1 MLFISEEVITGF
13 GRIGE
18 WFALTHW
25 NVKPDILSFAKA
37 VTSGYAQLGG
47 IQISDEIR
55 ETMENTAD
63 TEAYMHGYTYSGH
76 AMACAVGLKNI
87 EIMERE
93 EFPKRARELGK
104 RLYDGLQSLKE
115 FSFVGDVR
123 GLGLVCGVESG
134 SDKEARTGDAAKT
147 AQIFKAAQ
155 DRGLRTRPLGS
166 TLAFAPP
173 LSINEDEVDEIIK
186 RLGAAMD
193 GIR

>member
-1 MLFISEEVITGF
+1 
-13 GRIGE
+13 
-18 WFALTHW
+18 
-25 NVKPDILSFAKA
+25 
-37 VTSGYAQLGG
+37 
-47 IQISDEIR
+47 
-55 ETMENTAD
+55 
-63 TEAYMHGYTYSGH
+63 
-76 AMACAVGLKNI
+76 MACAVGLKNI

-123 GLGLVCGVESG
+123 GLGLVCGVEIV
-134 SDKEARTGDAAKT
+134 SDKDARTGDAAKT

-193 GIR
+193 ASA